1 MCIRDRFIDVVRRH
15 PGSCDE
21 VWLASDYGFPP
32 LDVHRQTVETL
43 TGTAATL
50 REAGLRVSLQISN
63 TIGHGQYMCLR
74 NNTGLV
80 YPGSPVEHI
89 VGPDGTAA
97 DYCFCWN
104 GEHFRRY
111 VEAEMKLYARLKPHC
126 VWGDDDLRATNHAPV
141 SYGCVCDACSAR
153 CNARYGASFD
163 RPALVE
169 AINTG
174 DPVWRAR

>member
-1 MCIRDRFIDVVRRH
+1 MLTQRFGSDLQKDESFVRAFIDVVRRH

-32 LDVHRQTVETL
+32 LDVHRQTVEIL

-97 DYCFCWN
+97 A
-104 GEHFRRY
+104 
-111 VEAEMKLYARLKPHC
+111 V
-126 VWGDDDLRATNHAPV
+126 VSPV
-141 SYGCVCDACSAR
+141 
-153 CNARYGASFD
+153 
-163 RPALVE
+163 
-169 AINTG
+169 
-174 DPVWRAR
+174 